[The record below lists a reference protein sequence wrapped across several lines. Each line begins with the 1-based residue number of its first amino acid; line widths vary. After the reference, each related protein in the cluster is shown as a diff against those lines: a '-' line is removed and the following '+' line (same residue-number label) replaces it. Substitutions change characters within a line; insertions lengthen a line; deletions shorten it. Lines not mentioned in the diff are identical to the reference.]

1 MRPSFKQGWPLA
13 DRIGVGTGVMGSSYA
28 GKTLQH
34 LPYDVVGPNWQ
45 NLRQV
50 DLM

>member
-1 MRPSFKQGWPLA
+1 
-13 DRIGVGTGVMGSSYA
+13 MGSSHA
-28 GKTLQH
+28 GKTLHH
-34 LPYDVVGPNWQ
+34 LPYDVVDPNWQ